1 MEIAFVVLHYCQ
13 VGVTIDC
20 ITSLLNLEGE
30 SQIVVVDNA
39 SPDESGKQL
48 EERYKLIE
56 NVHVILNDKNIGFA
70 SANNIGYAYAKKHLG
85 AELIVVIN
93 NDTVIK
99 DKEFAKKLA
108 SSPLLQKYHIIA
120 PDIINKQGLHQNP
133 KANQPPKFAEIVK
146 NYKKAKLN
154 YFIYSIPILGDI
166 KAMLA
171 SSPKFNN
178 SSKGEFCEMIVPH
191 GAAVIYTPLW
201 VENEEFA
208 FYPGTFMYVEET
220 LLYYYV
226 KYRHYMIAYSPE
238 FEIFHLE
245 DISTKSRYSNKRKRG
260 LFQLKHAIESHR
272 VLIKYIQD
280 NGLEN
285 VIC

>member
-1 MEIAFVVLHYCQ
+1 M
-13 VGVTIDC
+13 
-20 ITSLLNLEGE
+20 
-30 SQIVVVDNA
+30 
-39 SPDESGKQL
+39 
-48 EERYKLIE
+48 
-56 NVHVILNDKNIGFA
+56 
-70 SANNIGYAYAKKHLG
+70 
-85 AELIVVIN
+85 IN

-99 DKEFAKKLA
+99 DKEFAKRLV

-120 PDIINKQGLHQNP
+120 PDIINKQGMHQNP
-133 KANQPPKFAEIVK
+133 KANQPPRFAEIV
-146 NYKKAKLN
+146 
-154 YFIYSIPILGDI
+154 IYSIPVLGEI

-201 VENEEFA
+201 VDKEEFA

-226 KYRHYMIAYSPE
+226 KNRHYKIAYSPE
-238 FEIFHLE
+238 FEILHLE
-245 DISTKSRYSNKRKRG
+245 DMSTKSRYNNKRKRG
-260 LFQLKHAIESHR
+260 LFQLKHAIESHL

-280 NGLEN
+280 NDLEN
-285 VIC
+285 VI